1 MTIAFFLTGPFP
13 VLSET
18 FVINQITGLLDRG
31 HEVHIFARRTD
42 GASPVHPVVDRYRLL
57 ERTTYLPSPP
67 RPPLLRVLA
76 AAGLMIRHVAS
87 LPMLLRTLDTA
98 RFGRTARSLELLHWA
113 AGLAPRRSF
122 DIVYCHFGWNGLY
135 ASMLREIG
143 ALSGKLVTV
152 FHGADVSWQLQA
164 FGTDVYRPLFQRG
177 ELFLPISEHWQRTLI
192 GLGCPAERVR
202 VHRMGID
209 TTRFASVERSL
220 AVGQA
225 VELITISRLV
235 EKKGVEY
242 GIRAVGQLVARGRD
256 VRYTILGDGPLR
268 PALEELIRRLDL
280 AERVTLAGPRDHD
293 GVHAAL
299 ARSHIAVAPSVT
311 SQDGDQEG
319 IPVSLMEAMAT
330 GMPVVSTVHSGI
342 PELVRD
348 GVTGRLVPER
358 DVDALARALGDLID
372 HPEGWPAMGQAARQH
387 VLEHFAIDTLNDRL
401 VAHFRELLR

>member
-18 FVINQITGLLDRG
+18 FVINQITGLIDRG
-31 HEVHIFARRTD
+31 HEVRIFARRPS
-42 GASPVHPVVDRYRLL
+42 GSSPVHPVVERYRLL
-57 ERTTYLPSPP
+57 ERTTYWPSQP
-67 RPPLLRVLA
+67 RPPILRVLK
-76 AAGLMIRHVAS
+76 AAGLLIRHVAA
-87 LPMLLRTLDTA
+87 LPMLLRTLDA
-98 RFGRTARSLELLHWA
+98 SRFGRTARSLDLFYWA

-135 ASMLREIG
+135 ASMLREVG

-164 FGTDVYRPLFQRG
+164 FGTEVYRPLFAKG
-177 ELFLPISEHWQRTLI
+177 DLFLPISEHWQRKLA
-192 GLGCPAERVR
+192 GLGCPAERLR

-209 TTRFASVERSL
+209 PERFAPRERGL
-220 AVGQA
+220 APGQA
-225 VELITISRLV
+225 VKLLTISRLV

-256 VRYTILGDGPLR
+256 VRYTIVGDGPLR
-268 PALEELIRRLDL
+268 RTLEELIERLEL
-280 AERVTLAGPRDHD
+280 GERVSLAGPRDHD
-293 GVHAAL
+293 AVHEAL
-299 ARSHIAVAPSVT
+299 AWAHIAVAPSVT
-311 SQDGDQEG
+311 SRDGDQEG
-319 IPVSLMEAMAT
+319 IPVSLMEAMAM

-358 DVDALARALGDLID
+358 DVDALAGALADLID
-372 HPEGWPAMGQAARQH
+372 HPETWPAMGRAARQH
-387 VLEHFAIDTLNDRL
+387 VVEHFAIAALNDRL
-401 VAHFRELLR
+401 VAQFRELLR